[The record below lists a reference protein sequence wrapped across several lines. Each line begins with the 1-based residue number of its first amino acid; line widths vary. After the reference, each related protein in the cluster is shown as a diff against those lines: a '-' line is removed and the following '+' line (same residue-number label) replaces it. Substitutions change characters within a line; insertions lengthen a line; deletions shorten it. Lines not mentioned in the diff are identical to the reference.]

1 MKILKCWNNTEV
13 NYHSKDKK
21 SERQIVSC
29 RGDLCIEKW
38 LKWAIEIQSLAQ
50 AGLTYTDNVYDIER
64 YERLREIA
72 AEIIEEKSN
81 ISLEKVKDLFC
92 NENGYQTPKIDT
104 RAAIFKDDKILL
116 THENNGTWSLPGGW
130 CDVLESVASN
140 TIKEVKEE
148 TGLDVETIKIIAVQD
163 RNKHNKPIYAYGV
176 CKIFVLCNVIG
187 GEFIENIETTEIKYF
202 SLDEIPNNLAEE
214 KTNNEQIEMCFKAYK
229 DEKWQTQFD

>member
-1 MKILKCWNNTEV
+1 M
-13 NYHSKDKK
+13 
-21 SERQIVSC
+21 
-29 RGDLCIEKW
+29 EKW

-104 RAAIFKDDKILL
+104 RAAIFKYDKILL
-116 THENNGTWSLPGGW
+116 TYENNGTWSLPGGW

-148 TGLDVETIKIIAVQD
+148 TGLDVETIKIISIQD

-202 SLDEIPNNLAEE
+202 SLDKIPNNLAEE